1 MSSSVLSPRRTDATG
16 SGGKILRGRRTASRP
31 VSPYLR
37 PNPPPSRP
45 QNSTWFSGL
54 FSGAGKLLSSV
65 FRPSPSPPLSESA
78 SSKDDDDDDDDDD
91 NDDRDNDDDIL
102 SKAVEELDQANN
114 GMAPVSNEDCAIV
127 TQPAAQKSEAKLA
140 IEQLLRQETFSRDEC
155 LELTKLIQSRVVDSP
170 TTGGEDATGKGLHD
184 RNLRSD
190 VASPEAPVAW
200 RSLSQ
205 TRKTSEAF
213 PYSAGLLAALSP
225 SASALQAHSPDV
237 RDTAIME
244 ARKWLEEKKMEQ
256 SSNSERDHGPCALNT
271 AMLPCVSEG
280 EVSSPVD
287 VARSFMRAQPPC
299 ASPSLSN
306 ARFNTPPPI
315 GPQLSKD
322 ESPYTIVTR
331 SLTSS
336 NVLKRNSLA
345 IGSWDITEE
354 SRRVRLKPTDDMLE
368 PPAVRQI
375 DSSTTISEHKMVQS
389 PAAAD
394 KREVV
399 GITNDSN
406 SLPPA
411 KSVDASAD
419 LPAESSVGRD
429 GILHSSAEKS
439 VEVNPSVTDG
449 VDNMTEN
456 QVLVINI
463 SGSEPKV
470 MTSEE
475 ANPSDAGGVA
485 DYNDAHASVQEI
497 GSQVGKTVQ
506 DKSHSEPHQ
515 LSGLKETSS
524 THDSRLPGAEIQM
537 QKEANGSEGG
547 NDANG
552 SFKSSSSAE
561 MKGDLGMKP
570 SVKIDQN
577 SIGLSHAVLAT
588 GKLAETWELSSEVS
602 MEFPVTTETNNIAD
616 GVDNGTTGN
625 KQEEA
630 LPTKHRPGP
639 RSNSSRG
646 RSGKLTTV
654 KPDGLLQSESQPS
667 RSRSRAGKPS
677 KSEAD
682 EPPKAETR
690 TNPSRGLKRKSSAG
704 AMKLGTRAG
713 SARRGRARGK

>member
-78 SSKDDDDDDDDDD
+78 SSSCEDDDDDDDDDD

-271 AMLPCVSEG
+271 AMLPC
-280 EVSSPVD
+280 
-287 VARSFMRAQPPC
+287 
-299 ASPSLSN
+299 
-306 ARFNTPPPI
+306 
-315 GPQLSKD
+315 
-322 ESPYTIVTR
+322 
-331 SLTSS
+331 
-336 NVLKRNSLA
+336 VLKRNSLA